1 LRKIKTELKS
11 ISIQTTQHVK
21 IDYELASWADR
32 ALAFVIDAFVL
43 AIFLWLM
50 FLVFSGATY
59 VHYLITLPVFLFLN
73 VAIEVFNNGQSWGK
87 KMMGIKIVKLNSS
100 TLKTSDFAIRWCFR
114 FLDIYGTFGLLAS
127 LFVGSS
133 KNNQRLGDMLAST
146 VVIRLNS
153 KQRLSLSD
161 LLRIQTI
168 SDYKPLYQ
176 QATRLSEKDVLTVKN
191 VLDDFKD
198 YKNIAHAQLVD
209 ECTAKIMQ
217 VMGLTEHQQDK
228 NLEFLRIVLK
238 DYVVLTR

>member
-1 LRKIKTELKS
+1 MRKIKFELKS

-32 ALAFVIDAFVL
+32 ALAFVVDGFVL
-43 AIFLWLM
+43 AIFSWLM

-59 VHYLITLPVFLFLN
+59 VHYFVTLPVFLFLN
-73 VAIEVFNNGQSWGK
+73 LINEIFNNGQSWGK

-100 TLKTSDFAIRWCFR
+100 TLKTSDYAIRWCFR
-114 FLDIYGTFGLLAS
+114 CLDIYGSLGLLAS

-146 VVIRLNS
+146 VVIRLNP
-153 KQRLSLSD
+153 KIKLSLAD

-168 SDYKPLYQ
+168 SDYEPLYNQ
-176 QATRLSEKDVLTVKN
+176 VTRLSEKDVLTIKN
-191 VLDDFKD
+191 VLDDFKE
-198 YKNIAHAQLVD
+198 YKNNAHAKLVD
-209 ECTAKIMQ
+209 ECTEKIMLI
-217 VMGLTEHQQDK
+217 MGITEHQQEK